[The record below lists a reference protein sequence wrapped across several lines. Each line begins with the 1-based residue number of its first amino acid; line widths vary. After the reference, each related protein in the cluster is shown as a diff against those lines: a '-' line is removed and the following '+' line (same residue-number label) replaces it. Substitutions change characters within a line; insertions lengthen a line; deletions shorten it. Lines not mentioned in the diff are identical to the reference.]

1 MGVSEQD
8 SAFDRG
14 RIPAHEVRAAMVASI
29 TLLEAKVGVGRH
41 RACLMMFGCDVEFQQ
56 STVHVAARSYMEM
69 ISDHFM
75 SYNKFSGPYFFMNSS
90 ELMTP

>member
-1 MGVSEQD
+1 ME
-8 SAFDRG
+8 
-14 RIPAHEVRAAMVASI
+14 ASI

-41 RACLMMFGCDVEFQQ
+41 HACLMMFGCNVDIQQ
-56 STVHVAARSYMEM
+56 TIVHAAARSYMQM